1 MTMGKSLFIPALCLS
16 MLVPSAWAQSPD
28 DSNASDKGF
37 WYLQAGVFTRHFSPN
52 PEHNNHQDLIG
63 LERNEASGFIYGAAT
78 FRNSFSQRS
87 YYAYAGK
94 RFDSAD
100 YPVYLKVSGGLL
112 QGYTGQYRD
121 KIPLNHL
128 GVAPV
133 IIPSVGTHYGPVATE
148 LVLLGFNA
156 AMLTAGV
163 RF

>member
-1 MTMGKSLFIPALCLS
+1 MNPSLLIQALCLF
-16 MLVPSAWAQSPD
+16 LLAPSAWASN
-28 DSNASDKGF
+28 DSDAADKGF
-37 WYLQAGVFTRHFSPN
+37 WYLQTSVFTRHFSPD
-52 PEHNNHQDLIG
+52 PDHNNHQDLIG
-63 LERNEASGFIYGAAT
+63 LERNDASGFLYGAAT

-94 RFDSAD
+94 RFESAD
-100 YPVYLKVSGGLL
+100 YPVYLKVTGGLL
-112 QGYTGQYRD
+112 QGYKGEYRD

-133 IIPSVGTHYGPVATE
+133 IIPSVGAHYGPVAAE
-148 LVLLGFNA
+148 VVLLGFNA